1 VGVPEAGPD
10 LQGDLEAKPSCYCGW
25 VFGSGGLRKDLE
37 EELEEGKGELRHT
50 ARKGVRTVA
59 DDYLVARLSA
69 AVLDQ
74 LILSICGQKGVAPM
88 DHLIGSWRRAMDIQR
103 KTPASR
109 LDATKIAVLKE
120 ARRMCVNYALYCIT
134 LLDMFGYVLHHRRR
148 GCFADC
154 V

>member
-1 VGVPEAGPD
+1 V
-10 LQGDLEAKPSCYCGW
+10 LES
-25 VFGSGGLRKDLE
+25 LRKDLE
-37 EELEEGKGELRHT
+37 DDLEEGKGELRHT

-59 DDYLVARLSA
+59 DDYLVARLSV

-74 LILSICGQKGVAPM
+74 LILSICGQKGVVPM

-134 LLDMFGYVLHHRRR
+134 LPDMFGYVLHHRRR

-154 V
+154 E